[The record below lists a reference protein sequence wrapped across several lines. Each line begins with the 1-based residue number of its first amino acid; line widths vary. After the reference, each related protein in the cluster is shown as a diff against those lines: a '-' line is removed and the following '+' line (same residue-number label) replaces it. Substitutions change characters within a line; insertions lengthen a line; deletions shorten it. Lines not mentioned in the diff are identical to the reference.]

1 MFANQA
7 ILLCLILITPLRTM
21 KEVDICA
28 RFGFVGFMISML
40 FAFIL
45 GSVWR
50 FGEAGT
56 FASGDDLP
64 KDVVEVGG
72 LYQVAN
78 AKFLSIFYLV
88 SWILIGV
95 YVALACL
102 CQNFIVKRPK
112 NNFHD
117 L

>member
-21 KEVDICA
+21 KELDICA
-28 RFGFVGFMISML
+28 RLGLIGFMISML
-40 FAFIL
+40 FAYIL
-45 GSVWR
+45 GGVWR
-50 FGEAGT
+50 FGEAGK
-56 FASGDDLP
+56 FASGDGLP
-64 KDVVEVGG
+64 EDVVEVGG

-78 AKFLSIFYLV
+78 GKFLSVFYLV

-112 NNFHD
+112 FNFHD